1 MSAGNTARSTL
12 AAVRGDRVRALQ
24 HVLYRAAKA
33 DPGRRF
39 HALRDK
45 VYRED
50 VLWRA
55 WIAVRRNNGAPG
67 IDKTTL
73 ADVEEYG
80 VTRLLGELA
89 GELRAGT
96 WRPLPARKVLIP
108 KPGSTERRP
117 LAIAAVRDRI
127 VQAAVK
133 IVLEPVFEADFLPCS
148 FGFRPGRSAHD
159 ALQVLIDEA
168 WQGRRWVV
176 ETDIANCFSA
186 IPQDKLMRAVEERI
200 SDQAVLKLLRAML
213 RAGVMQ
219 GGQVRREV
227 TGAPQGGP
235 ASPLLCN
242 IYLHRLDRV
251 WDAGQHGVL
260 VRYCD
265 DLVVMCSTRQQAE
278 AALARLTAV
287 LGGLGLELKQSKTR
301 IVHLT
306 EDKDAE
312 GFDFLGFHHRWV
324 RARGTVKPS
333 RVCFLARWPSRKA
346 AQHARDRI
354 RQITGRTR
362 LLDGRR
368 MDRGGTQPVPA
379 RLGRV
384 LPVRELRPDIR
395 CDQPVR
401 PGTAGRVRGQ
411 APQTQPYLGHAPG
424 DLRVTGQ
431 LRADHLVRNR
441 HRPQAVPAL
450 AGTGR
455 TPTVKNVGEPCAGE
469 PHARFDGEGLETEP
483 RSPRQSLT
491 LPLISL

>member
-1 MSAGNTARSTL
+1 MPEIRLGPPWRLSKGTGSAH
-12 AAVRGDRVRALQ
+12 LQ
-24 HVLYRAAKA
+24 HVLYRAARA
-33 DPGRRF
+33 DPERRF

-45 VYRED
+45 VYCED

-67 IDKTTL
+67 TGKTTL

-89 GELRAGT
+89 DELRAGT
-96 WRPLPARKVLIP
+96 WRPLPARQVLIP

-133 IVLEPVFEADFLPCS
+133 IVLEPVFEADFAPCS
-148 FGFRPGRSAHD
+148 FGFRPRRSAHD
-159 ALQVLIDEA
+159 ALQVLVDEA

-186 IPQDKLMRAVEERI
+186 IPHDKLMQAVEERI
-200 SDQAVLKLLRAML
+200 SDQGVLKLVRAML
-213 RAGVMQ
+213 RAGVME

-235 ASPLLCN
+235 TSPLPCN
-242 IYLHRLDRV
+242 IYLHRLDPV
-251 WDAGQHGVL
+251 WDAREHGVL

-287 LGGLGLELKQSKTR
+287 LGGPGLELKQSKTR

-312 GFDFLGFHHRWV
+312 GFDFLGFCHRWV
-324 RARGTVKPS
+324 RARGTVKPG

-354 RQITGRTR
+354 RQITDRKR
-362 LLDGRR
+362 LLMADEWIVEELNLFLRGWGGYFRYGNSASVFDAISQYALERLAGFVAKRHKRSRIWSMRLVTCGSPDNFGLITLCGTVIAPRPFRPWRAPAGRR
-368 MDRGGTQPVPA
+368 R
-379 RLGRV
+379 
-384 LPVRELRPDIR
+384 
-395 CDQPVR
+395 
-401 PGTAGRVRGQ
+401 
-411 APQTQPYLGHAPG
+411 
-424 DLRVTGQ
+424 
-431 LRADHLVRNR
+431 
-441 HRPQAVPAL
+441 
-450 AGTGR
+450 
-455 TPTVKNVGEPCAGE
+455 
-469 PHARFDGEGLETEP
+469 
-483 RSPRQSLT
+483 
-491 LPLISL
+491 